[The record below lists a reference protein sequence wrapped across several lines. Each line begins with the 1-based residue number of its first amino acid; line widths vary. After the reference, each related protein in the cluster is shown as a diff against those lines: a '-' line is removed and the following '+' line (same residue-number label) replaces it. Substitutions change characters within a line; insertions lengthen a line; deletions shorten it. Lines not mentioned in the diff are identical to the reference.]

1 MSGSLNEIPV
11 RSCGYIGLTW
21 VPGSRIGSD
30 IVLPIPIR
38 TRILNITEETYF
50 LHQIK
55 TFPRFLAKIEVMDG
69 RSGERGMLEG
79 IFVELF
85 SWKYGNSQVHML
97 IYAMQDWSG
106 GCVMRKVCME

>member
-1 MSGSLNEIPV
+1 
-11 RSCGYIGLTW
+11 
-21 VPGSRIGSD
+21 
-30 IVLPIPIR
+30 
-38 TRILNITEETYF
+38 
-50 LHQIK
+50 
-55 TFPRFLAKIEVMDG
+55 
-69 RSGERGMLEG
+69 MLEG